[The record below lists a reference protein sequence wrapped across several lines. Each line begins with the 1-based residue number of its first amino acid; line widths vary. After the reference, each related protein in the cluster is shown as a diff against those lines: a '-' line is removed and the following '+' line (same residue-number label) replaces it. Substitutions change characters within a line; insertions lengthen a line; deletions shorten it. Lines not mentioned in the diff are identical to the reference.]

1 MIFVALCQLQ
11 AWQTSLLGTKLKV
24 RVRGEMRGAGV
35 RAGAMTRQQHLPPW
49 LEILQPAG
57 GCWPHGVK
65 NVDTPAGGFAHEIND
80 RIVGPR

>member
-1 MIFVALCQLQ
+1 M
-11 AWQTSLLGTKLKV
+11 
-24 RVRGEMRGAGV
+24 RGEMRGAGV

-65 NVDTPAGGFAHEIND
+65 NVGSGSPPSSSAMERVEN
-80 RIVGPR
+80 